1 MKSKA
6 LRDTD
11 KRTPHPSALGQPD
24 PERSGHTPAPRTTPL
39 FDNLH
44 ARIATRAYELYVQR
58 GCHNNSAMEDWL
70 QAEREILSHDDPT

>member
-1 MKSKA
+1 MKSKVM
-6 LRDTD
+6 RDTD
-11 KRTPHPSALGQPD
+11 KRTPRPIALGQPD
-24 PERSGHTPAPRTTPL
+24 PVKSGHTPVPRAEPS

-70 QAEREILSHDDPT
+70 QAEREILSHDEPS